1 MKQGTKVFICLLC
14 VVLATLITVACIF
27 CVYYPH
33 YKQNQHAAVI
43 EDKPLERGEMRIMS
57 CNLRCANV
65 TDTGKKSWFY
75 RADLIVKNIE
85 TEAPTIIGFQEATKW
100 QYNYMCRTLQ
110 GYDSVIT
117 FRDESTFSEGCP
129 VFYRTD
135 LYDLI
140 DKGSF
145 WLSETPEKMSKDW
158 DSACYRICSYVI
170 LKEKQTGLEFVVF
183 NTHLDHVSE
192 EARIKGIGVVLDK
205 IAQFGSLPAMIMGDF
220 NVEED
225 TETYR
230 SATEN
235 FLDVKYQTKD
245 PIKSCT
251 YQNWGER
258 LDDDCIDYIMI
269 SKTGFRV
276 NSYNVVRTT
285 SDGVYPSDHFPITAS
300 LTLTQG

>member
-27 CVYYPH
+27 CIYYPH

-65 TDTGKKSWFY
+65 MDTGKKSWFY
-75 RADLIVKNIE
+75 RADLIVKNTE

-251 YQNWGER
+251 YQNWGKR

-269 SKTGFRV
+269 SKTR
-276 NSYNVVRTT
+276 
-285 SDGVYPSDHFPITAS
+285 
-300 LTLTQG
+300 LQGQQLQCCQNDL